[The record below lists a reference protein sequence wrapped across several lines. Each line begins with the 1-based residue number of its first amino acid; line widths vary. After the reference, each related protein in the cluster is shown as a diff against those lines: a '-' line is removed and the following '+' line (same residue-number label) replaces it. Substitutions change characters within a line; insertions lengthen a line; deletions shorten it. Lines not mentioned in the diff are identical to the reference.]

1 MTGATRM
8 RVTPADGLPVP
19 GHPSVTDALVGI
31 SFDRCST
38 GTGQQQAIAPL
49 ALAITRPSALQ
60 HRACGKILRMDV
72 LASRIIL
79 HPTDPTVSQ
88 RFYRDTLGLA
98 VYREF
103 GPPESPGMVFYAG
116 QGLIEIS
123 GHSDQPGSSSTAIW
137 LQVRDVTREHARLAA
152 AGAAVLRG
160 PHREFWGLIEM
171 WIADPDGNRIVL
183 VEIPADHPLRRDT
196 RPPRE
201 ESAQT
206 ASG

>member
-1 MTGATRM
+1 MAY
-8 RVTPADGLPVP
+8 
-19 GHPSVTDALVGI
+19 PSRSPIG
-31 SFDRCST
+31 DRCARRHLPST
-38 GTGQQQAIAPL
+38 GVRPGPDKQQAIAPL

-60 HRACGKILRMDV
+60 HRACGKILRVDV

-123 GHSDQPGSSSTAIW
+123 GHSDQPGTSSTAIW